1 MRRIVF
7 PLLILLS
14 GCMIGPKYVVPTTQ
28 VPEDWKGPSNEAV
41 ASANLE
47 NWWELFDD
55 EILTDLQAKVLEH
68 NPTLYSA
75 LQRVSEARAISGI
88 AWSTLFPQVNLDP
101 SYSNTNELIKLYGLP
116 SSLPEIPLIQR
127 VHEMSYALPLNMSYE
142 VDLWGR
148 FRGTYKTAKLA
159 VEAEEAAM
167 RGSLLTLTTELA
179 SNYFNVRT
187 LDMQLELLEK
197 ILDVYKALLDLRQSR
212 YIAGLDSYLDVG
224 QAEEALANA
233 EADYQDSVRQR
244 NIFENAI
251 ATLIAVPASEFH
263 IVRNPLRDPPPC
275 VPADLPSSILARRPD
290 IVKAE
295 RVMAAENAAIGVAYT
310 SLLPQVQLTTVL
322 GFLSPV
328 LRDFLNWKGR
338 YLDWGTNIRQFI
350 FDAGRRVSE
359 IDAVIAAYKAQEG
372 IYRNTILTAFQE
384 VEDALTSIEQQM
396 KQSEQ
401 LMISYTASE
410 EVEELSRLRFDRGLV
425 NLLEV
430 YNYEET
436 KLTTARNLMNVI
448 GLRYQSAVQLIKA
461 LGGGWEG
468 SLDPSSEEEG
478 SPCESND
485 CN

>member
-1 MRRIVF
+1 MRRIVLL
-7 PLLILLS
+7 PLILLS
-14 GCMIGPKYVVPTTQ
+14 SCMIGPKYMVPTTQ
-28 VPEDWKGPSNEAV
+28 VPTDWKGESNVAV
-41 ASANLE
+41 TSANLE
-47 NWWELFDD
+47 NWWELFEDD
-55 EILTDLQAKVLEH
+55 TLNDLQKKVMEH
-68 NPTLYSA
+68 NPSLYSA
-75 LQRVSEARAISGI
+75 LQRVSEARAVAGV
-88 AWSTLFPQVNLDP
+88 AWSTLFPQANLDP
-101 SYSNTNELIKLYGLP
+101 SYSNTNELIKLYGIP
-116 SSLPEIPLIQR
+116 STIPGIPVLQR
-127 VHEMSYALPLNMSYE
+127 VHEMSYALPLNLSYE

-148 FRGTYKTAKLA
+148 FRGTYKAAKIGI
-159 VEAEEAAM
+159 EAEDAAM

-197 ILDVYKALLDLRQSR
+197 ILAVYKALLELHQSR
-212 YIAGLDSYLDVG
+212 YLAGLDNYLDVA

-251 ATLIAVPASEFH
+251 ATLIAVPSSEFH
-263 IVRNPLRDPPPC
+263 IARNPLRDPPPC
-275 VPADLPSSILARRPD
+275 VPGDLPSSILTRRPD
-290 IVKAE
+290 IVQAE
-295 RVMAAENAAIGVAYT
+295 RTMAAENALIGVAYT

-338 YLDWGTNIRQFI
+338 YLSWGTNIQQFI

-384 VEDALTSIEQQM
+384 VEDALTNIEQQM

-410 EVEELSRLRFDRGLV
+410 EVENLSRQRFDRGLV

-436 KLTTARNLMNVI
+436 KLTNARNLMNVI
-448 GLRYQSAVQLIKA
+448 GLRYQSSVQLIKA
-461 LGGGWEG
+461 LGGGWDS
-468 SLDPSSEEEG
+468 SLDSSSEEEG
-478 SPCESND
+478 GACESDN